1 MDQARQYYEDAVNSQ
16 PGYSLALCGLAGF
29 HSMQYTFTTNP
40 ATLHA
45 AADYAQKAIDA
56 DPTLADA
63 WNWLGYASQRL
74 GRVEQ
79 AYEQFRHAIRLDPN
93 LFFPYYFAASI
104 VACLGRPTE
113 GLGLMQRAVELEP
126 TLSYP
131 IWALACLH
139 TQLGNYNEALWAFQ
153 RTAAVDLAAGEI
165 AQWPGYG
172 GFHGECLRRVG
183 RLDEARAH
191 CLPLWRTLK
200 RAITCSAIPTVL
212 SLSSR

>member
-1 MDQARQYYEDAVNSQ
+1 
-16 PGYSLALCGLAGF
+16 
-29 HSMQYTFTTNP
+29 MQYTFTTNP

-63 WNWLGYASQRL
+63 WNWLGYAKSAARS
-74 GRVEQ
+74 GR
-79 AYEQFRHAIRLDPN
+79 AGLEQFRHAIRLDSQPVLSI
-93 LFFPYYFAASI
+93 LFRCVYRR
-104 VACLGRPTE
+104 VLGRPTE

-191 CLPLWRTLK
+191 CLAALEALK